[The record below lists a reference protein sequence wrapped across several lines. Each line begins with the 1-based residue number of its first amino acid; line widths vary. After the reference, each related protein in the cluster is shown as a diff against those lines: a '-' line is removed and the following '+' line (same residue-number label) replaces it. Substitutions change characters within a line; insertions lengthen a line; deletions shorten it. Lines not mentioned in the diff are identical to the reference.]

1 MKKIFVPIFI
11 LLLVS
16 AGTIKAQQGCT
27 DPAATNFDSTAKVNN
42 GSCQYANIKLNA
54 ALKFNLPK
62 GLAENSGMIYWNN
75 KIWIHN
81 DGGNDPSL
89 FEIDTTGKV
98 TRRIK
103 ISNVLNMDWEDIA
116 QDDQYV
122 YIGDFGNNET
132 GNRKNLRIIRVG
144 KSSLLDSTLVK
155 GELIQFSYSDQ
166 TDFTSPGSGKTD
178 FDCEAMIVLNG
189 KIYLFTKQWTSA
201 GTALYELPAQPGTHV
216 AQKKG
221 NLQTNGLVTA
231 AGYDA
236 ASKTV
241 VLVGYGVPLLN
252 RFIYLLYDYKEN
264 DFFSGNKRKMT
275 INVSKQTE
283 AIAIMNRERIL
294 ISNEDSFF
302 GSSAVEEIIVPIK

>member
-1 MKKIFVPIFI
+1 MKKIFVPVIF
-11 LLLVS
+11 LLVYSGS
-16 AGTIKAQQGCT
+16 ALAQEGCT
-27 DPAATNFDSTAKVNN
+27 DPLALNYDSSARTNN
-42 GSCQYANIKLNA
+42 GSCQYANVKLNA
-54 ALKFNLPK
+54 NLKFNLPK

-89 FEIDTTGKV
+89 FEMDTTGKV

-103 ISNVLNMDWEDIA
+103 ISNVLNTDWEDIA
-116 QDDQYV
+116 QDDKYI

-132 GNRKNLRIIRVG
+132 GIRKNLRIIRVPK
-144 KSSLLDSTLVK
+144 KSLQDTTVVK
-155 GELIQFSYSDQ
+155 GELIQFSYADQ

-178 FDCEAMIVLNG
+178 FDCEAMIVVDG

-201 GTALYELPAQPGTHV
+201 GTVLYELPTEPGTHV
-216 AQKKG
+216 AQNKG
-221 NLQTNGLVTA
+221 RLQSNGLITA
-231 AGYDA
+231 ADYDPA
-236 ASKTV
+236 TKIV

-252 RFIYLLYDYKEN
+252 RFIYLLYDYKEH

-275 INVSKQTE
+275 IIGSKQSE
-283 AIAIMNRERIL
+283 SVFLMEKKVW

-302 GSSAVEEIIVPIK
+302 GPAVVEEMVVPMK